1 MGEQAAREL
10 YTRLRELKQA
20 AKAARERAGQPS
32 SDREVERQA
41 KSLNSAGARKFAAKR
56 VSEWAH
62 EDPSQAKVPSPA
74 SSGQFIALVTIWS
87 AWAGRP
93 FDERSWRTLLD
104 EAQSN
109 RAAAAK
115 DRPSAPTAPP
125 LPPLP
130 QLTRDFTGRDGELK
144 RLLPLLDPDASTA
157 DPVLVA
163 SVAGM
168 GGIGKTTL
176 ALAVAHRALA
186 NGWFADAL
194 FFDLH
199 GYDENPTTVG
209 QALDSTLRAL
219 GVTAERI
226 PTDDDGRAALFR
238 AQLDL
243 RIQQGR
249 GILVVADNASASD
262 QVRHLL
268 PGAGPH
274 RLLITS
280 RHTLADLDAELID
293 LDVLTPESSVE
304 LMATTLRTTK
314 RRPQQITADPEG
326 ALRLAKMCG
335 YLPLALE
342 LAAAQHVLDPHL
354 TPGGLADDLAEA
366 LAETGSRLDQLDDG
380 QRAVVRVSLDRS
392 RRLLKIPEAELLD
405 LLAIA
410 PGTDISTDSAA
421 HLTGQKPR
429 EVRRRLTSLAATG
442 LIRQSVGGGR
452 WIMHDLVRDHATEQA
467 RITGA
472 RNRMALDRLYEYYEL
487 CVAAYVAAD
496 RSISVNGALRAE
508 FENFAARAFPSG
520 WDSVSWFDA
529 EYSNLIA
536 AVHAAYADGRWLTV
550 ARLSSIVSVYLA
562 RWRYLDDWYS
572 TSLIGVAAGRAS
584 GNRMDESDAL
594 GSLGN
599 ALRELRRLDEAIE
612 VHRSCVAIRME
623 LGTRA
628 ADAWN
633 SLGDSLRARRLFG
646 EAIDAYGRE
655 LTLHQLEGGW
665 KGEARAR
672 NDMGFTLRLM
682 GRFDEALDSHQMS
695 LAITE
700 KVGDRVG
707 EAQTRGY
714 LGLAYT
720 ALGQFDEAVE
730 NYRKSLAIKLDI
742 LDRVTVG
749 ATFNNIGKA
758 LRCQGKY
765 EEATEAGRQAVE
777 HFRSPRNPYREA
789 HALGELADTLA
800 AAGHPDDEVRQ
811 LRQQASEAYAS
822 VGEVDQAAK
831 ALTGEDFRD

>member
-20 AKAARERAGQPS
+20 AQAARERAGKPS

-41 KSLNSAGARKFAAKR
+41 KSLNSAAAKKFTAKR
-56 VSEWAH
+56 VSDWAPADA
-62 EDPSQAKVPSPA
+62 ELAKVPVPS

-93 FDERSWRTLLD
+93 FDERSWATLL
-104 EAQSN
+104 ENAQSD
-109 RAAAAK
+109 RAVAK
-115 DRPSAPTAPP
+115 GRASSPGHPP

-130 QLTRDFTGRDGELK
+130 QLTRDFTGREGELE
-144 RLLPLLDPDASTA
+144 RLLPLLDPGVSTA
-157 DPVLVA
+157 DAVLVA

-176 ALAVAHRALA
+176 ALAVAHRALD

-199 GYDENPTTVG
+199 GYDETPTTVG
-209 QALDSTLRAL
+209 QALDSNLRIL

-226 PTDDDGRAALFR
+226 PPDDDGRAALFR

-243 RIQQGR
+243 RIQEGR
-249 GILVVADNASASD
+249 GILVVADNASASE
-262 QVRHLL
+262 QVRQLL

-366 LAETGSRLDQLDDG
+366 LAETGSRLDELEDG
-380 QRAVVRVSLDRS
+380 RRAVVRASLDRS
-392 RRLLKIPEAELLD
+392 RRLLTIPEAELLD

-421 HLTGQKPR
+421 VLTDQKPR
-429 EVRRRLTSLAATG
+429 EVRRRLISLAATG

-467 RITGA
+467 RVAGA
-472 RNRMALDRLYEYYEL
+472 RNRVALDRLYEHYEL
-487 CVAAYVAAD
+487 CAAAYVAAD
-496 RSISVNGALRAE
+496 RSIPVSGGLRAE
-508 FENFAARAFPSG
+508 FEKFAAMAFPNG
-520 WDSVSWFDA
+520 WDSLSWFDA

-536 AVHAAYADGRWLTV
+536 AVHAAHVDGRWSAV
-550 ARLSSIVSVYLA
+550 ARLNSVLSVYLS
-562 RWRYLDDWYS
+562 RGRHLDDWYS
-572 TSLIGVAAGRAS
+572 TSMTGVAAGRAS
-584 GNRMDESDAL
+584 GNRIEESNAL
-594 GSLGN
+594 GNLGN
-599 ALRELRRLDEAIE
+599 VLRELRRLDDAIE

-623 LGTRA
+623 LGTRV

-633 SLGDSLRARRLFG
+633 SLGDSLRARRFFS

-655 LTLHQLEGGW
+655 LALHQLEDGRE
-665 KGEARAR
+665 GEARAR
-672 NDMGFTLRLM
+672 NDIGFALRLM
-682 GRFDEALDSHQMS
+682 GRFDEALDAHQIS
-695 LAITE
+695 LAIIE
-700 KVGDRVG
+700 EVGDPVG

-720 ALGQFDEAVE
+720 ALGRFDEAID
-730 NYRKSLAIKLDI
+730 NYRKSLAVRHDI
-742 LDRVTVG
+742 LGRFTVG
-749 ATFNNIGKA
+749 ATLNNIGKA
-758 LRCQGKY
+758 LRGQGKY
-765 EEATEAGRQAVE
+765 EEATAAGRQAVE

-811 LRQQASEAYAS
+811 LRRQASEAYAS
-822 VGEVDQAAK
+822 VGETDQAAK

>member
-20 AKAARERAGQPS
+20 AQTARERAGQPS
-32 SDREVERQA
+32 SDREAERQVRG
-41 KSLNSAGARKFAAKR
+41 LNSAAAKKFTAKR
-56 VSEWAH
+56 VSDWAP
-62 EDPSQAKVPSPA
+62 EDAERAKVPSPA

-115 DRPSAPTAPP
+115 DRPSAPTTPP

-130 QLTRDFTGRDGELK
+130 QLTRDFTGRDGELEL
-144 RLLPLLDPDASTA
+144 LLPLLDPDASTA

-209 QALDSTLRAL
+209 QALDSTLRTL

-226 PTDDDGRAALFR
+226 PPDDDGRAALFR
-238 AQLDL
+238 ALLDL

-249 GILVVADNASASD
+249 GILVVADNASASE

-354 TPGGLADDLAEA
+354 TPGELADDLAEA

-429 EVRRRLTSLAATG
+429 EVRRRLNALAATG
-442 LIRQSVGGGR
+442 LIRQNTGGGR
-452 WIMHDLVRDHATEQA
+452 WIMHDLVRDHAVEHAGREGSRYKAALERLIGYYVRRASSAMFLLTGRPGRDDRTEF
-467 RITGA
+467 RDVEHSLTW
-472 RNRMALDRLYEYYEL
+472 LDDERANL
-487 CVAAYVAAD
+487 VAAVQTARTCGLWLDALQLCSDLAD
-496 RSISVNGALRAE
+496 
-508 FENFAARAFPSG
+508 
-520 WDSVSWFDA
+520 
-529 EYSNLIA
+529 
-536 AVHAAYADGRWLTV
+536 
-550 ARLSSIVSVYLA
+550 YLQN
-562 RWRYLDDWYS
+562 RRHLDDWES
-572 TSLIGVAAGRAS
+572 VTVVGIEVAQVRGER
-584 GNRMDESDAL
+584 RFEVLMWIML
-594 GSLGN
+594 G
-599 ALRELRRLDEAIE
+599 ACRRRQRRLDEALEAYQRALASVGDIDYPKGLSLSE
-612 VHRSCVAIRME
+612 SG
-623 LGTRA
+623 LGGAYRDLGRLDEARA
-628 ADAWN
+628 FYER
-633 SLGDSLRARRLFG
+633 SLRACR
-646 EAIDAYGRE
+646 EDA
-655 LTLHQLEGGW
+655 
-665 KGEARAR
+665 
-672 NDMGFTLRLM
+672 
-682 GRFDEALDSHQMS
+682 
-695 LAITE
+695 
-700 KVGDRVG
+700 DRIGVS
-707 EAQTRGY
+707 EVLSN
-714 LGLAYT
+714 LGLVFRD
-720 ALGQFDEAVE
+720 LGQFEEALASHE
-730 NYRKSLAIKLDI
+730 ESLSLCPEQGLPRAEGI
-742 LDRVTVG
+742 RW
-749 ATFNNIGKA
+749 NNIGNV
-758 LRCQGKY
+758 LRHLHRY
-765 EEATEAGRQAVE
+765 EEAAAMGRRAAE
-777 HFRSPRNPYREA
+777 RFRELRDPYYEA

-800 AAGHPDDEVRQ
+800 AAGHPEAEVRE
-811 LRQQASEAYAS
+811 LREQASEAYAS
-822 VGEVDQAAK
+822 VGETDQAAK